1 MIKKSLFC
9 CLIFLM
15 ALTTFAQSEDLLKV
29 LETPVATEAF
39 MFFRAKNQLD
49 NSLSNPRSGLKLY
62 TDANHQKVKAVMFTN
77 ANQNIN
83 QKIFNRYNG
92 TLPFNLSFNYSFN
105 DIRTK
110 VEPTCISNAGFAC
123 FKRNN
128 ILVTI
133 DFADPLKMDSIL
145 SISYRYDTI
154 VATKQSVNVVAS
166 DIYAN
171 TDTQNTFKSSILGIF
186 ASAQNYDLKNVLQYK
201 WLRENIWNYTHTYR
215 TTISVPGELYNFVY
229 SFPFENSQRDF
240 VCVLAETH
248 HQIQPVYDRYADLIL
263 SSFPVSEG
271 WEYSYHVNK
280 EKPNAPRDLIMRHPK
295 IGTFVLDYT
304 MSPYGVEVVYL
315 RFLFLYH

>member
-1 MIKKSLFC
+1 MSSFG
-9 CLIFLM
+9 
-15 ALTTFAQSEDLLKV
+15 QSDDILNV
-29 LETPVATEAF
+29 LETPIATESF

-49 NSLSNPRSGLKLY
+49 NTLSNPHAGIKLY
-62 TDANHQKVKAVMFTN
+62 TDINHQKVKTVMLTN

-83 QKIFNRYNG
+83 QKTFSEYKSP
-92 TLPFNLSFNYSFN
+92 LPFDLKFSYSFN

-110 VEPTCISNAGFAC
+110 VDSKCENNNGFAC

-133 DFADPLKMDSIL
+133 DFEDPLKMDSIL

-154 VATKQSVNVVAS
+154 VVSKQNTENVLG

-171 TDTQNTFKSSILGIF
+171 LDTQNTFKSSILGVF
-186 ASAQNYDLKNVLQYK
+186 ASAQNYDLKNIIQYK
-201 WLRENIWNYTHTYR
+201 WQRENIWNYTHTYK
-215 TTISVPGELYNFVY
+215 TTVGVPGEVFNFVY

-240 VCVLAETH
+240 VSVLAETH
-248 HQIQPVYDRYADLIL
+248 HEIQPVYDRYVALIL
-263 SSFPVSEG
+263 SSFSVSEG

-280 EKPNAPRDLIMRHPK
+280 EKPNAPRDLVMRHPK